1 MGGASR
7 LAGLAAGSAG
17 QALKSVGQV
26 FEDSVLGRNNEAA
39 QVMQQYGIQV
49 HRLKNGSID
58 AGRALEDISRVAGGM
73 HNAQYRE
80 KFLGVFGLQGM
91 DALLGKGCRSCERSC
106 RRQKRGGQSDEQI
119 QAGERYNT
127 QLAQLALSAEKFKG

>member
-1 MGGASR
+1 
-7 LAGLAAGSAG
+7 
-17 QALKSVGQV
+17 
-26 FEDSVLGRNNEAA
+26 
-39 QVMQQYGIQV
+39 MQQYGIQV

-91 DALLGKGCRSCERSC
+91 DALLGKGLQLRAKLQEA
-106 RRQKRGGQSDEQI
+106 QKRGGQSDEQI

>member
-1 MGGASR
+1 
-7 LAGLAAGSAG
+7 
-17 QALKSVGQV
+17 
-26 FEDSVLGRNNEAA
+26 
-39 QVMQQYGIQV
+39 MQQYGIQV

-106 RRQKRGGQSDEQI
+106 RRRRNEVDRATSKSRLAS
-119 QAGERYNT
+119 ATT